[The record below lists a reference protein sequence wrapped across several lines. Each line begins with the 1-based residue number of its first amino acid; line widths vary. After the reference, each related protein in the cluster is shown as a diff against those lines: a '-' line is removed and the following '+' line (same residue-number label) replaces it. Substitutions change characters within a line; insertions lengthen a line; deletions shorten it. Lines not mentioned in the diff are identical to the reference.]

1 MLATVSS
8 ATLLGVDGLPVAVE
22 VHVSRGL
29 PGFSIIGLPD
39 ATCRDSRDRIR
50 AALLSSQ
57 LTWPMS
63 RVTVNLAPANV
74 RKVGAGL
81 DLAIAVA
88 LLVASEQLPPEAA
101 NAAYLGE
108 LGLDG
113 SIRRVPG
120 LLSLVDAI
128 DDDVALV
135 VPAAGFAEAGLVRSH
150 DLRSV
155 GTIAELLAAITGDA
169 PWPDPPP
176 PPRPPDRALVPDLAD
191 VRGQPLARRA
201 LEVAA
206 AGGHHLLMIGP
217 PGSGKTMLAKRLPG
231 ILPPLD
237 AEQSLEVLRVH
248 SVAGEWSS
256 FDARPERPP
265 FRAPHHGASAVALI
279 GGGGAAQLRPGE
291 ISMATQGVLFLDELG
306 EFPPVVLDALRT
318 PLEDGVVRVVR
329 AAHRATLP
337 ARVLLVA
344 AMNPCPCGEALRP
357 DRCRC
362 TDRALARY
370 ARRVSGP
377 LLDRF
382 DLCIPV
388 LRPDPDDVLGRTPG
402 EASHVVADRVASAR
416 SRALDRGVHANSALD
431 AADLDV
437 LAPLRPDAADL
448 LRRALE
454 RGDLTARGVRRVRS
468 VALTLADLDG
478 VDAPLSAVH
487 VAVAMSLR
495 TRPMSS
501 LAAVA

>member
-1 MLATVSS
+1 LATVSS

-50 AALLSSQ
+50 AALLSAQ
-57 LTWPMS
+57 LTWPSS

-81 DLAIAVA
+81 DLAIAVG
-88 LLVASEQLPPEAA
+88 LLVASEQLPSEAA
-101 NAAYLGE
+101 RLAYLGE

-128 DDDVALV
+128 EGEHLV
-135 VPAAGFAEAGLVRSH
+135 VPASGFAEAALVRPH
-150 DLRSV
+150 GLRAV
-155 GTIAELLAAITGDA
+155 EHLGELLAALKGEGA
-169 PWPDPPP
+169 WPDPPP
-176 PPRPPDRALVPDLAD
+176 PPAPAPADLVPDLTD

-217 PGSGKTMLAKRLPG
+217 PGSGKTMLARRLPG

-237 AEQSLEVLRVH
+237 HEQSLEVLRVH
-248 SVAGEWSS
+248 SVAGAWSS
-256 FDARPERPP
+256 CGARPERPP

-370 ARRVSGP
+370 SRRVSGP

-388 LRPDPDDVLGRTPG
+388 LRPDPDDVLGGAAG
-402 EASHVVADRVASAR
+402 EASHRVADRVAEAR
-416 SRALDRGVHANSALD
+416 SRALGRGVHANAALRSSVLED
-431 AADLDV
+431 
-437 LAPLRPDAADL
+437 LAPLRPEASAL
-448 LRRALE
+448 LHRALRR
-454 RGDLTARGVRRVRS
+454 GSLTARGVRRVRS
-468 VALTLADLDG
+468 VALTLADLEG
-478 VDAPLSAVH
+478 VDPPLSDAH
-487 VAVAMSLR
+487 VALAMSLR
-495 TRPMSS
+495 TQP
-501 LAAVA
+501 LTAQAAVA